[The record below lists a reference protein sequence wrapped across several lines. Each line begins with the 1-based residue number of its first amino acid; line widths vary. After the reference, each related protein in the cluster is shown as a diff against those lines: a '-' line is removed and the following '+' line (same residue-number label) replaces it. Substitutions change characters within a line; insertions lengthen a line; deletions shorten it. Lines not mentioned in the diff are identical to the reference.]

1 VRPIA
6 SNPEFKEESVSLQET
21 YRVEIAKW
29 DALAQTDRP
38 DDALMLADPDFDA
51 HARRVGTLRGV
62 SEFLGDLRGREVLEM
77 GCGLGRLTTLLACSG
92 AQVSAFDLSPGSV
105 DVARRRAELHGVGDA
120 VDVTVAAAEDMPYA
134 DESFDVVIGKGVL
147 HHLDVALAGP
157 ELHRVLRPGGR
168 AAFTEPLG
176 TNPLVAFARDH
187 VPYPH
192 KNPRGADEPLSYE
205 AVHAWG
211 APFSEFAYREI
222 ELLSMVRRAF
232 GIRRPLQWLTALD
245 DRLLARR
252 PGLRRF
258 CRYVVMTMV
267 K

>member
-1 VRPIA
+1 MT
-6 SNPEFKEESVSLQET
+6 LQET
-21 YRVEIAKW
+21 YRIEIAKW
-29 DALAQTDRP
+29 DALALTDRP
-38 DDALMLADPDFDA
+38 DESLVLDDPDFET
-51 HARRVGTLRGV
+51 HARRVRTLTGV

-77 GCGLGRLTTLLACSG
+77 GCGLGVLTTLLALSG
-92 AQVSAFDLSPGSV
+92 ARVHAFDLSPGSV
-105 DVARRRAELHGVGDA
+105 AVARRRAELHGVGDA
-120 VDVTVAAAEDMPYA
+120 VETTVAAAEEMPYA

-157 ELHRVLRPGGR
+157 ELYRVLRPGGR

-176 TNPLVAFARDH
+176 TNPLIAFARDH

-211 APFSEFAYREI
+211 APFRESAYREI
-222 ELLSMVRRAF
+222 ELLSMVRRAL
-232 GIRRPLQWLTALD
+232 GIRRPLPRLAALD
-245 DRLLARR
+245 DRLLDRW
-252 PGLRRF
+252 PGLGRF